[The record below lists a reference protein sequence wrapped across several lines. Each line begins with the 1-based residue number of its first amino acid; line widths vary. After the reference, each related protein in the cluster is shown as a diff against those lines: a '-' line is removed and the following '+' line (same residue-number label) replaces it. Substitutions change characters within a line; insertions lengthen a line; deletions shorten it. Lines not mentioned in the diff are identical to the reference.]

1 MIAGRQWSVGLR
13 HRRVHQFTPQEP
25 SQVVKQRI
33 EGQRDRR
40 VGVDVLLGGEA
51 AFDQVDET
59 VAGIHTGRAEPF
71 DESSTCG
78 IALARRPPRA

>member
-1 MIAGRQWSVGLR
+1 
-13 HRRVHQFTPQEP
+13 
-25 SQVVKQRI
+25 
-33 EGQRDRR
+33 
-40 VGVDVLLGGEA
+40 VLLGGEA